1 MHFYIAITIN
11 QFRKFVNNDFAPK
24 KHIKTLVILCKIVYT
39 VNVNNLSGDEQ
50 METIK
55 VDFSKKDKAAR
66 KEIVIPPENSVLKII
81 ISLVLTIVTGFVL
94 YYFMLPAF
102 NLKDK
107 TLYMYAGIVVLSYIV
122 FISLLTRVSVK
133 PEYAPYVKRQSLIPG
148 IIIGIIIIIALIG
161 FLVGCQFF
169 RAKSYSKII
178 DVRTDGNFSE
188 EIPEQDAASF
198 SAIPKL
204 DEDSASQIATR
215 ALGDL
220 AEMGYVSQFTVYGEN
235 TQINYKGTPV
245 RVAPLQYASI
255 IKWLFNTDEGFP
267 GYVIVDMANESAE
280 FRELDNNIRYS
291 PAEHLNKLLKRHL
304 RFEYPTYLF
313 AEATFEIDDD
323 GNPYWICARLDNTI
337 GLFGG
342 TDVLGAVVVKADS
355 ADGESE
361 YYTIDELRNDP
372 ELQWIDRIYDSDL
385 IVQQYD
391 FYGKYG
397 DGFWNSILGQKNV
410 IHTTSGYNYI
420 AKDDDVWMYTGVTS
434 VTADQS
440 ITGFV
445 LVNQRTKEAVYYS
458 VTGGTEN
465 SAQLAAEGRVKDLGY
480 TATFP
485 LLLNIGGEPTYFL
498 SLKDMSNGSS
508 IVQQYALINVKQYN
522 NNKMG
527 ANGRDLGECLKS
539 YIDALESSGIK
550 VDIDPDDIVDAVGDT
565 TEQDSNQTET
575 TTAADENVKKET
587 VTGKVTDIRTAV
599 IDGDSYYYIKLDE
612 GDSYYT
618 IAASKAEDVVILN
631 NGDSVTLTYSGTGK
645 IINADSLKIN

>member
-1 MHFYIAITIN
+1 
-11 QFRKFVNNDFAPK
+11 
-24 KHIKTLVILCKIVYT
+24 
-39 VNVNNLSGDEQ
+39 

-55 VDFSKKDKAAR
+55 VDFSKKDSGAR
-66 KEIVIPPENSVLKII
+66 KEIVIPPENSALKVI
-81 ISLVLTIVTGFVL
+81 ISLILTVITGFVA

-102 NLKDK
+102 NIKDK
-107 TLYMYAGIVVLSYIV
+107 NLYMFAGVVILSYIV
-122 FISLLTRVSVK
+122 FISLLTGVARK
-133 PEYAPYVKRQSLIPG
+133 PEYTPYVKKQSRIPLILVG
-148 IIIGIIIIIALIG
+148 VVLIVALIG
-161 FLVGCQFF
+161 FLIGCQFF

-188 EIPEQDAASF
+188 EIEEQNAESF
-198 SAIPKL
+198 SAIPRL
-204 DEDSASQIATR
+204 DEDSASQIAAR
-215 ALGDL
+215 ALGEL
-220 AEMGYVSQFTVYGEN
+220 GEMGYVSQFTVYTEN
-235 TQINYKGTPV
+235 TQINYQGTPV

-280 FRELDNNIRYS
+280 FQKLENSIRYS

-313 AEATFEIDDD
+313 ADATFEIDDE

-337 GLFGG
+337 GVFGG
-342 TDVLGAVVVKADS
+342 TDVIGAVIVKADS
-355 ADGESE
+355 ATGESQ
-361 YYTIDELRNDP
+361 YYSIDEIKNDP
-372 ELQWIDRIYDSDL
+372 ELQWVDRIYDSDL

-391 FYGKYG
+391 YYGKYTN
-397 DGFWNSILGQKNV
+397 GFWNSLLGQKDV
-410 IHTTSGYNYI
+410 KKTTSGYNYI

-440 ITGFV
+440 IIGFV
-445 LVNQRTKEAVYYS
+445 LINQRTKEAVFYS

-498 SLKDMSNGSS
+498 SLKDITNGSS

-527 ANGRDLGECLKS
+527 ANGQVLGTCLAN
-539 YIDALESSGIK
+539 YIDALESTGIK
-550 VDIDPDDIVDAVGDT
+550 VDINPDDVVDAVKTDT
-565 TEQDSNQTET
+565 ETDAESDNNQAEQT
-575 TTAADENVKKET
+575 TTAVDTADEPGT
-587 VTGKVTDIRTAV
+587 VTGTVVEIRTAV
-599 IDGDSYYYIKLDE
+599 KNGDSYYYIKLDK
-612 GDSYYT
+612 GDVYYS
-618 IAASKAEDVVILN
+618 ISASKSEDAVILDK
-631 NGDSVTLTYSGTGK
+631 GDTVTIKYSGSGK
-645 IINADSLKIN
+645 ILTADALTIK